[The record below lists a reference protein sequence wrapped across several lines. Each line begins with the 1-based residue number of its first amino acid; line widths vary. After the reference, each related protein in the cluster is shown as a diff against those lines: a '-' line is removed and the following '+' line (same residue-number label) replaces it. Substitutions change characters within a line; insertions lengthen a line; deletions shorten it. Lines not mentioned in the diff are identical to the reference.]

1 MTTVKTDRI
10 CTLID
15 HPVSSPLDVRP
26 NNLCAVWQDEVETHD
41 VYRNGKWKQ
50 DAFGFGT
57 CPDEVQEKGYGHCNW
72 PHKGVRSYDNLIT
85 RDYAFDLKRLKPES
99 YGMGVRVD
107 NLSPEGWVN
116 RIDLD
121 LFVMH
126 NVGAT
131 PAKRVLAL
139 DSDEGISAITAVNG
153 VKVPHNPDGVSRPQ
167 DMIDVLV
174 PWLER
179 KCPSGGRRYN
189 PSAAERSQLKPFLS
203 RADARGS
210 SPLDTYLALATSM
223 QADGGLVSTS
233 KAVQGMLKTDH
244 TLIFYKAE
252 DNTTTGTAIQRGL
265 EHVLWASLT
274 EIQQSYASAL
284 GYDQASWD
292 HPEAPRRPF
301 AGGLTITFNSCLKS
315 SSTFLFVQMTA
326 LIVLGIL
333 ILSEVRHF
341 FVLLQL
347 VSSCGCHAFLLYSV
361 AFFAYCIIP
370 AVVMMASI
378 LVIFEAGNEL
388 DVMKVTSLK
397 A

>member
-1 MTTVKTDRI
+1 LTSVKNERI

-15 HPVSSPLDVRP
+15 HPVSSPLDVRL
-26 NNLCAVWQDEVETHD
+26 NILCTFWQDEVDTHG
-41 VYRNGKWKQ
+41 VYRNGKQ
-50 DAFGFGT
+50 VAFGT
-57 CPDEVQEKGYGHCNW
+57 CPDEVQEKGFGHCNW

-85 RDYAFDLKRLKPES
+85 RDYGFDMKRLKPES
-99 YGMGVRVD
+99 YGMGYRED
-107 NLSPEGWVN
+107 DSSPSGWVN

-121 LFVMH
+121 LFVMN

-139 DSDEGISAITAVNG
+139 DSDEGVSAITAVNG
-153 VKVPHNPDGVSRPQ
+153 VKVTLNPDDVSSRPQ
-167 DMIDVLV
+167 DMVDVLV

-179 KCPSGGRRYN
+179 KCPSGGQRYN

-203 RADARGS
+203 RGDASGS
-210 SPLDTYLALATSM
+210 SPLDTYLALASSLRG
-223 QADGGLVSTS
+223 DGGLESTFD
-233 KAVQGMLKTDH
+233 AIQGMLKRDH
-244 TLIFYKAE
+244 TLIFYKAG
-252 DNTTTGTAIQRGL
+252 DNTTTGTAIQSRL
-265 EHVLWASLT
+265 ERVLWASLS

-292 HPEAPRRPF
+292 HPEAPKGPLP
-301 AGGLTITFNSCLKS
+301 GGLTITFNNCLKPS
-315 SSTFLFVQMTA
+315 GTYLFVQMTA

-347 VSSCGCHAFLLYSV
+347 VSSCGCHAILLYSV

-370 AVVMMASI
+370 VVVMMASI
-378 LVIFEAGNEL
+378 LVIFEAGDEL